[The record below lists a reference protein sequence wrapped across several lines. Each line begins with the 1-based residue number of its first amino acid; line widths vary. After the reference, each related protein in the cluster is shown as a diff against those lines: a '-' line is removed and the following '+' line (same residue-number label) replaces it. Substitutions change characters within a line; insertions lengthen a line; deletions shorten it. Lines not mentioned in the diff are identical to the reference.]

1 MQGPILS
8 ITGDALVRHGVQ
20 KESTKL
26 QLTSV
31 FVLFFKE
38 AKYRQILTWRG
49 KISPDF
55 DLERWLSTSM
65 PILNRVEKGQHRQKA
80 TYWSKYFHYKTLQTL
95 IPLAVYDEPRTFP
108 AARWLH

>member
-1 MQGPILS
+1 MDEVEQKTKLWIREVILQGPILS

-31 FVLFFKE
+31 FFVF
-38 AKYRQILTWRG
+38 QRG

-55 DLERWLSTSM
+55 DLERQ
-65 PILNRVEKGQHRQKA
+65 N
-80 TYWSKYFHYKTLQTL
+80 
-95 IPLAVYDEPRTFP
+95 IPRFRLGKVA
-108 AARWLH
+108 LHFYA